1 MRRVA
6 ILVGGF
12 ALCLAV
18 GVGSAVTA
26 ASARSARSHPVAEP
40 PMQFHLVRSAEPGC
54 EPQCPEWIAAQGK
67 IDGSSVAR
75 FKRVLRQLGDRKVP
89 VLIDSN
95 GGRVNEAFAI
105 GRLARARGLDVVVSR
120 TDFAACAPADT
131 ACRRRFRAE
140 NVRLGQPKT
149 DMSKCAS
156 SCAFILAAG
165 TRRLV
170 GPTAYVG
177 VHQIRSFYIYAR
189 VVRTYRVTATSKQ
202 LVSERR
208 VTEKVIET
216 RTPQKTYDEIGRY
229 FSEMGIGE
237 GLMPL
242 ILATPGDRLHWLTP
256 EELKATGLATDRL
269 DGEQLLAR
277 AAVPLP
283 QQAAGPAAAG
293 GEQVSGSGIGDQVLG
308 IRD

>member
-1 MRRVA
+1 MRCGAVLA
-6 ILVGGF
+6 GSF
-12 ALCLAV
+12 ALCLASC
-18 GVGSAVTA
+18 SALGPGWFGTA
-26 ASARSARSHPVAEP
+26 AEARPVRPQSAAEP
-40 PMQFHLVRSAEPGC
+40 SMQVYLVRSAEPGC

-75 FKRVLRQLGDRKVP
+75 FKRVLRELGDRKLP

-105 GRLARARGLDVVVSR
+105 GRLARAKGLDIIVGR
-120 TDFAACAPADT
+120 TVLAACAPADA
-131 ACRRRFRAE
+131 ACRRRLRVG
-140 NVRLGQPKT
+140 NVRFGLPKS
-149 DMSKCAS
+149 DRSRCAS

-189 VVRTYRVTATSKQ
+189 VERRYRVTATTRQ

-208 VTEKVIET
+208 VTERVVET

-229 FSEMGIGE
+229 FAEMGIGE

-242 ILATPGDRLHWLTP
+242 ILETPGDQLHWLTA

-269 DGEQLLAR
+269 DGEQLLTRVVTA
-277 AAVPLP
+277 PP
-283 QQAAGPAAAG
+283 KQAAEQASGAA
-293 GEQVSGSGIGDQVLG
+293 E
-308 IRD
+308 

>member
-6 ILVGGF
+6 ILAGGF
-12 ALCLAV
+12 ALWLAA
-18 GVGSAVTA
+18 GLSWDATAAAPGSARA
-26 ASARSARSHPVAEP
+26 QPLAEP
-40 PMQFHLVRSAEPGC
+40 SMQVHLVRSAEPGC

-105 GRLARARGLDVVVSR
+105 GRLARAKGLDVVVSR
-120 TDFAACAPADT
+120 TNFAACAPADAT
-131 ACRRRFRAE
+131 CRRQLKTG
-140 NVRLGQPKT
+140 NVRLGLPKSE
-149 DMSKCAS
+149 MSKCAS

-170 GPTAYVG
+170 GPMAYVG

-208 VTEKVIET
+208 VTDKVVET

-229 FSEMGIGE
+229 FAEMGVGD

-277 AAVPLP
+277 AAVPLALP
-283 QQAAGPAAAG
+283 QQAGKVSGAGD
-293 GEQVSGSGIGDQVLG
+293 QVSGVGD
-308 IRD
+308 

>member
-1 MRRVA
+1 
-6 ILVGGF
+6 
-12 ALCLAV
+12 
-18 GVGSAVTA
+18 
-26 ASARSARSHPVAEP
+26 
-40 PMQFHLVRSAEPGC
+40 MQFFLVRSAEPGC

-67 IDGSSVAR
+67 IEGSSVAR
-75 FKRVLRQLGDRKVP
+75 FKRVLRQIGDRKLP

-105 GRLARARGLDVVVSR
+105 GRLARAKGLDVVVSR
-120 TDFAACAPADT
+120 TDFTACATADAACHH
-131 ACRRRFRAE
+131 RLRVE
-140 NVRLGQPKT
+140 NVRLGLPKAEL
-149 DMSKCAS
+149 SKCAS

-165 TRRLV
+165 RRRLV
-170 GPTAYVG
+170 GPMAYVG
-177 VHQIRSFYIYAR
+177 VHQVRSFYIYPR
-189 VVRTYRVTATSKQ
+189 VVWTHRVTATNKQ
-202 LVSERR
+202 PVSERR
-208 VTEKVIET
+208 VIEKVVET
-216 RTPQKTYDEIGRY
+216 RTPQRTYDEIGRY
-229 FSEMGIGE
+229 FAEMGIGE

-283 QQAAGPAAAG
+283 APQPDAGQVAG
-293 GEQVSGSGIGDQVLG
+293 SEQPLSGGGDSEVRDSEAGASGVSDLG

>member
-1 MRRVA
+1 MRRAAVLA
-6 ILVGGF
+6 GCF
-12 ALCLAV
+12 ALCL
-18 GVGSAVTA
+18 GCGLGPSGNTA
-26 ASARSARSHPVAEP
+26 AAGPARSLHPVTEP
-40 PMQFHLVRSAEPGC
+40 AMQFHLVRSAEPGC

-75 FKRVLRQLGDRKVP
+75 FKRVLRQIGDRRLP

-95 GGRVNEAFAI
+95 GGRVNEAFVI
-105 GRLARARGLDVVVSR
+105 GRLARAKGLDVVVSR
-120 TDFAACAPADT
+120 TDFTACAPAD
-131 ACRRRFRAE
+131 AVCRRRLRVE
-140 NVRLGQPKT
+140 KIRLGLPT
-149 DMSKCAS
+149 AEMSKCAS

-165 TRRLV
+165 ARRLV

-177 VHQIRSFYIYAR
+177 VHQIRSFYIYAK

-208 VTEKVIET
+208 VTQKVIET
-216 RTPQKTYDEIGRY
+216 RTPQKTYDDIGRY
-229 FSEMGIGE
+229 FTEMGIGE

-277 AAVPLP
+277 AASLPLP
-283 QQAAGPAAAG
+283 QQAAGQVSEDGSGVRDEAAG
-293 GEQVSGSGIGDQVLG
+293 D
-308 IRD
+308 RN

>member
-1 MRRVA
+1 MRRAAVLA
-6 ILVGGF
+6 GCF
-12 ALCLAV
+12 ALCL
-18 GVGSAVTA
+18 GLGLGSSKNTA
-26 ASARSARSHPVAEP
+26 AAGPVRSQPAAEP
-40 PMQFHLVRSAEPGC
+40 SMQFHLVRSAEPGC

-67 IDGSSVAR
+67 IDGSSVTR
-75 FKRVLRQLGDRKVP
+75 FKRVLRQIGDRKLP

-105 GRLARARGLDVVVSR
+105 GRLARAKSLDVVVSR
-120 TDFAACAPADT
+120 TDFTACAPADAT
-131 ACRRRFRAE
+131 CRRRLRADNLRLGVPRAE
-140 NVRLGQPKT
+140 L
-149 DMSKCAS
+149 SKCAS

-170 GPTAYVG
+170 GPMAYVG
-177 VHQIRSFYIYAR
+177 VHQIRSFYIYAK
-189 VVRTYRVTATSKQ
+189 VVRTYRVTATTKQ

-208 VTEKVIET
+208 VTEKVVET

-229 FSEMGIGE
+229 FAEMGIGE

-256 EELKATGLATDRL
+256 EELRATGLATDRL

-283 QQAAGPAAAG
+283 LPEQASGQVAGDGAG
-293 GEQVSGSGIGDQVLG
+293 V
-308 IRD
+308 RD

>member
-1 MRRVA
+1 MKRGAVLA
-6 ILVGGF
+6 GSF
-12 ALCLAV
+12 ALCLTFCPALNLGWAV
-18 GVGSAVTA
+18 A
-26 ASARSARSHPVAEP
+26 AAEARPARPQTEAEP
-40 PMQFHLVRSAEPGC
+40 SMQVYLVRSAEPGC

-105 GRLARARGLDVVVSR
+105 GRLARARGLDVVVGR
-120 TDFAACAPADT
+120 TALSACARADAACRHRLKAG
-131 ACRRRFRAE
+131 
-140 NVRLGQPKT
+140 NVRLGLPES
-149 DMSKCAS
+149 DMSRCAS

-170 GPTAYVG
+170 GPTAFVG

-189 VVRTYRVTATSKQ
+189 VVRTYRVTATTRQ

-208 VTEKVIET
+208 VTERVVET

-229 FSEMGIGE
+229 FAEMGIGA

-269 DGEQLLAR
+269 DGEQLLTR
-277 AAVPLP
+277 AAVALP
-283 QQAAGPAAAG
+283 QQAA
-293 GEQVSGSGIGDQVLG
+293 EQGTATGQ
-308 IRD
+308 

>member
-1 MRRVA
+1 MRRAAVLA
-6 ILVGGF
+6 GCF
-12 ALCLAV
+12 ALGL
-18 GVGSAVTA
+18 GLGLGSSKNTA
-26 ASARSARSHPVAEP
+26 AAGPTRSQPPGEP
-40 PMQFHLVRSAEPGC
+40 SMQFHLVRSAEPGC

-75 FKRVLRQLGDRKVP
+75 FKRLLRQIGDRKLP

-105 GRLARARGLDVVVSR
+105 GRLARAKSLDVVVSR
-120 TDFAACAPADT
+120 TDFTSCAPADAT
-131 ACRRRFRAE
+131 CRRRLRAD
-140 NVRLGQPKT
+140 NLRLGVPNS
-149 DMSKCAS
+149 DLSKCAS

-170 GPTAYVG
+170 GPMAYVG
-177 VHQIRSFYIYAR
+177 VHQIRSFYIYAK
-189 VVRTYRVTATSKQ
+189 VVRTYRVTATTKQ

-208 VTEKVIET
+208 VTEKVVET
-216 RTPQKTYDEIGRY
+216 PTPQKTYDEIGRY
-229 FSEMGIGE
+229 FAEMGIGE

-256 EELKATGLATDRL
+256 DELKATGLATDRL

-283 QQAAGPAAAG
+283 PPEPAPGQVAG
-293 GEQVSGSGIGDQVLG
+293 GGSAV
-308 IRD
+308 RD